1 MRPTTTANFRGILVT
16 FLFSIL
22 ALPCFA
28 DQYLLVNGQTSD
40 NLIKFDLST
49 GASSLYGQYQS
60 GAHPRNLAID
70 SAGNLYSSLNGGNLN
85 VVKFVPQQGS
95 SVLGTTNF
103 TASAGGDG
111 PGQIQ
116 FYNGDLYVAGDESR
130 VIFQYNGTTGGTP
143 VSQFSSTT
151 SFNIRAMV
159 ITGNTLYYEEA
170 FQNTARVFDLTNNPP
185 TGTTLFQNSPE
196 LAKAVN
202 MTIGPQG
209 ILVFANSTN
218 TLVQEYSN
226 TTGVFLGT
234 LANVATFNSA
244 LTSVVDVLYSPSLEN
259 YFVSAGNEVFRL
271 DVNGQLLQTYTSDLI
286 DVATGVLIVP
296 EPSTGLLAAFGF
308 LALAWCFRR
317 RD

>member
-1 MRPTTTANFRGILVT
+1 
-16 FLFSIL
+16 
-22 ALPCFA
+22 
-28 DQYLLVNGQTSD
+28 
-40 NLIKFDLST
+40 
-49 GASSLYGQYQS
+49 
-60 GAHPRNLAID
+60 
-70 SAGNLYSSLNGGNLN
+70 
-85 VVKFVPQQGS
+85 
-95 SVLGTTNF
+95 
-103 TASAGGDG
+103 
-111 PGQIQ
+111 
-116 FYNGDLYVAGDESR
+116 
-130 VIFQYNGTTGGTP
+130 
-143 VSQFSSTT
+143 
-151 SFNIRAMV
+151 MV